1 MGSNTL
7 NLTKVKNLYTEK
19 YKTVMKEFENDI
31 RKWKII
37 PCSWTRRINVKMSI
51 LT

>member
-1 MGSNTL
+1 MESNTL

-19 YKTVMKEFENDI
+19 YKTVMKEFENDT

-37 PCSWTRRINVKMSI
+37 SRS
-51 LT
+51 

>member
-37 PCSWTRRINVKMSI
+37 PCARRINVKMSI

>member
-19 YKTVMKEFENDI
+19 YKTVMKEFENDT
-31 RKWKII
+31 RKCKDI
-37 PCSWTRRINVKMSI
+37 PCSCIEFK
-51 LT
+51 LLKYPYY